1 MKTAD
6 IQKEF
11 TKETG
16 IEVFYSQDDLNVE
29 YLFWL
34 EKKLASQQRLSEETE
49 SAIVFILENSCQNDY
64 ISDNIEHFV
73 NGVDDAYDNS
83 IESGDYWM
91 EQFKIVETYLKN
103 SITPIKKDALED
115 NGYSFETGV

>member
-34 EKKLASQQRLSEETE
+34 EKKLASQQRLREGLKDITIDEADVLVFQTDYATE
-49 SAIVFILENSCQNDY
+49 AAHTDINPINWGDASAFFIE
-64 ISDNIEHFV
+64 
-73 NGVDDAYDNS
+73 
-83 IESGDYWM
+83 
-91 EQFKIVETYLKN
+91 
-103 SITPIKKDALED
+103 
-115 NGYSFETGV
+115 GYSYAKKQLRQRISELELTNK